1 MGAETALPTA
11 ASVPAELLPHT
22 QSGCNHNT
30 ALKSCKLTQKESK
43 ETDLVC
49 FFTKRARGGEVSTFQ
64 TCTASSE
71 LLLSLR
77 HAAPQLCMDKGGEKL
92 LYLFEETLL
101 LQPKEDAGI
110 KKNAVQIA
118 LIPGTSNKVL
128 PSLPSIWLFP
138 VLQSSGRCTGHE
150 NWSVHFQRLLRC
162 ILLTV
167 FRFSQE
173 V

>member
-77 HAAPQLCMDKGGEKL
+77 DAAPQLCMDKGGEKL

-110 KKNAVQIA
+110 KKMQY
-118 LIPGTSNKVL
+118 
-128 PSLPSIWLFP
+128 
-138 VLQSSGRCTGHE
+138 
-150 NWSVHFQRLLRC
+150 RLH
-162 ILLTV
+162 
-167 FRFSQE
+167 
-173 V
+173 